1 LSRPASATEK
11 HLQIY
16 FDESGD
22 FNTASR
28 AGYKFAFVVGVSLP
42 DRALAGF
49 KTHFDWFVGQLQ
61 ANEFDQG
68 EPKGSLLSLARRK
81 MFMEILKSHR
91 DVMLI
96 PVSMNLGYGAALC
109 RMSNI
114 RPRGAYPPPFRTR
127 VQPLTIVANCFP
139 NSARTR

>member
-1 LSRPASATEK
+1 MSRPASATEK

-28 AGYKFAFVVGVSLP
+28 AGYKFAFVVGVILP
-42 DRALAGF
+42 DPALAGF

-68 EPKGSLLSLARRK
+68 EPKGSLLSLV
-81 MFMEILKSHR
+81 IKS
-91 DVMLI
+91 MLPERLDI
-96 PVSMNLGYGAALC
+96 DLIA
-109 RMSNI
+109 
-114 RPRGAYPPPFRTR
+114 
-127 VQPLTIVANCFP
+127 
-139 NSARTR
+139 